1 MITEA
6 ITVELENICRRISEL
21 LGLRQGSVEIHYH
34 RGEPKE
40 VHRHDKSIKFK
51 ESKSLTKN

>member
-51 ESKSLTKN
+51 ESKHEG

>member
-1 MITEA
+1 MITET
-6 ITVELENICRRISEL
+6 ITAELEDICHRISEL

-34 RGEPKE
+34 KGEPKE

-51 ESKSLTKN
+51 ESKAN

>member
-1 MITEA
+1 MITET
-6 ITVELENICRRISEL
+6 IVTELEDICRRISEL

-34 RGEPKE
+34 KGEPKE

-51 ESKSLTKN
+51 GSKNGTC